1 MRISNLLKLIKRSSK
16 ARVLIGGISVII
28 VGTGIVGGVT
38 IYNNYKQKNVAKL
51 ELEEQQ
57 VLGNKIKTIKEYAQT
72 LEPYVNNSLG
82 CDAKKSLEDFIVQ
95 LDSAIQDKDFGKY
108 EEIKQEA
115 DKQIETLVKYN
126 REFIEKNLKQLDE
139 IDFNK
144 LPKEWEAKV
153 EDTKKSCNTHISDNK
168 FIDAQKVID
177 ETMTSLTLVQKEIA
191 EKENVEKGTA
201 EKDIASGNSSNKT
214 SQPSKGTSSGSA
226 NSTSSQS
233 SKGTSSGGTSS
244 TSSKPST
251 PASKPTETPN
261 TKPTT
266 PAKPPTSSKRYELTE
281 EKEAWWSRHGINIQS
296 KEPFTPFFD
305 NYNKTWNIILDSS
318 NYLDNSKSTKY
329 SNQLIEL
336 MKKDFPDKSYA
347 VSGGYFGNY
356 NGVNMYTYM
365 AYVTK

>member
-1 MRISNLLKLIKRSSK
+1 MRISNLLKLIKTSSK
-16 ARVLIGGISVII
+16 ARILIGGISVVI

-57 VLGNKIKTIKEYAQT
+57 VLGKKIKTIEEYEQT
-72 LEPYVNNSLG
+72 LEPYVKNSLV
-82 CDAKKSLEDFIVQ
+82 CDVKKSLEDFIVQ
-95 LDSAIQDKDFGKY
+95 LDSAIQNKDFGKY
-108 EEIKQEA
+108 EEIKQAA

-191 EKENVEKGTA
+191 EKENVEKG
-201 EKDIASGNSSNKT
+201 IASGNSSNKT

-233 SKGTSSGGTSS
+233 NKGTSSGGTSS
-244 TSSKPST
+244 TSTKPST
-251 PASKPTETPN
+251 PASKPTETPS

-266 PAKPPTSSKRYELTE
+266 PTKPTSPSKRYELTE

-329 SNQLIEL
+329 SKQLIEL
-336 MKKDFPDKSYA
+336 IKKDFPDKSYA
-347 VSGGYFGNY
+347 VSGGYFGNC

>member
-1 MRISNLLKLIKRSSK
+1 MLLYIITISK
-16 ARVLIGGISVII
+16 
-28 VGTGIVGGVT
+28 
-38 IYNNYKQKNVAKL
+38 KNVAKL
-51 ELEEQQ
+51 ELEEKQ
-57 VLGNKIKTIKEYAQT
+57 VLGKKIKTIKEYSQT
-72 LEPYVNNSLG
+72 LEPYINNSLG

-95 LDSAIQDKDFGKY
+95 LDSAIQNKDFGKY

-126 REFIEKNLKQLDE
+126 RELIEKNLKQLDE

-144 LPKEWEAKV
+144 LPEEWKAKV
-153 EDTKKSCNTHISDNK
+153 EDTKKSCNTHISENK
-168 FIDAQKVID
+168 FTDAQKVID

-191 EKENVEKGTA
+191 EKENA

-251 PASKPTETPN
+251 PASKPTETPS

-266 PAKPPTSSKRYELTE
+266 PTSPSKRYELTE

-329 SNQLIEL
+329 SKQLIEL
-336 MKKDFPDKSYA
+336 MKKDFPDKSCG
-347 VSGGYFGNY
+347 VSGSYFGKH

-365 AYVTK
+365 AYIPK